1 MKIKYLLHELTST
14 DTTRIVRK
22 PADLTG
28 FKACWITFHLVL
40 IFLTYSCL
48 LKLMTM
54 YISYPAWN
62 AALSDALWQSLWQR
76 PRTNTSLNRHE
87 IFRFLSYFIIFAPF
101 SIFLIIK
108 SVCIRCLC
116 LRLIHSAERKKKTCI
131 WTFFFFCICG
141 TATSISNLD
150 SRAHQTAHGS
160 ECVILSLWRRFTVKR
175 VNREWTLC
183 RASRALDA
191 YGEGREKE
199 EAERLLWR

>member
-1 MKIKYLLHELTST
+1 MEIKYLLHESSST
-14 DTTRIVRK
+14 DTTRIVHK

-62 AALSDALWQSLWQR
+62 AALSDTLWQSLWQR
-76 PRTNTSLNRHE
+76 LRTNTSLNRHE

-116 LRLIHSAERKKKTCI
+116 LRLIHSAERKKKNLYMD
-131 WTFFFFCICG
+131 FFFFFFVSAVRRHPY
-141 TATSISNLD
+141 ATS
-150 SRAHQTAHGS
+150 T
-160 ECVILSLWRRFTVKR
+160 
-175 VNREWTLC
+175 
-183 RASRALDA
+183 RALTRQHTDLNVWFWA
-191 YGEGREKE
+191 YGGG
-199 EAERLLWR
+199 LQ